1 MSWENSPLEPWM
13 VDHIRKMKEGLPAAP
28 DAEEVTMDEE
38 LGALGAVADIDA
50 ADAEAAVI
58 DAADAETGGLAV
70 YNNPNVQKTMTAYN
84 KLNNEYTTRYDKLA
98 KMLEE
103 RRYAPSFSERMYQLS
118 AAFAAPT
125 SVRGFSG
132 VMGNV
137 MPVLAAQEKAKR
149 EGEISR
155 REALEQLDKDRFAQ
169 RLGLAKQDATTAIAM
184 AKIEATARKSQEP
197 KLVYADGAW
206 RIQPGTGDYPTM
218 PTMDQF
224 GNYVITDRRQIGYL
238 PPNTP
243 VVEAGQDP
251 MKPKYVPDPANPDR
265 ANQDR

>member
-1 MSWENSPLEPWM
+1 MTVTNPPLAPWQIE
-13 VDHIRKMKEGLPAAP
+13 HIRKMQEELGLPQTAP
-28 DAEEVTMDEE
+28 DTEEVTMDQE
-38 LGALGAVADIDA
+38 LNGQPPAEAGDVAGGLSVYDEAGVKAAMDKEATLAGEREAYYDKIAKALG
-50 ADAEAAVI
+50 E
-58 DAADAETGGLAV
+58 
-70 YNNPNVQKTMTAYN
+70 K
-84 KLNNEYTTRYDKLA
+84 RYG
-98 KMLEE
+98 
-103 RRYAPSFSERMYQLS
+103 PSFSERMYQLS

-125 SVRGFSG
+125 STRGFSG

-137 MPVLAAQEKAKR
+137 MPVLAAQQKAQR

-155 REALEQLDKDRFAQ
+155 REALEQLEANRLTNK
-169 RLGLAKQDATTAIAM
+169 LGLARQDTQTKIAL
-184 AKIEATARKSQEP
+184 ARINATARKSQEP

-224 GNYVITDRRQIGYL
+224 GNYVITDRRQLEYL

-243 VVEAGQDP
+243 VVEVGQDP
-251 MKPKYVPDPANPDR
+251 MKPKYVPDRANPDR

>member
-13 VDHIRKMKEGLPAAP
+13 VDHIRKMKEGLGAPPAAP

-184 AKIEATARKSQEP
+184 AKIEATANKTPTLGSVIVEDGKVYDRISGEQIIQP
-197 KLVYADGAW
+197 NDVAYADLASDPSQANYDDFIREFGPRFAEKAM
-206 RIQPGTGDYPTM
+206 RIVMYARGG
-218 PTMDQF
+218 
-224 GNYVITDRRQIGYL
+224 
-238 PPNTP
+238 
-243 VVEAGQDP
+243 
-251 MKPKYVPDPANPDR
+251 K
-265 ANQDR
+265 

>member
-1 MSWENSPLEPWM
+1 MIMQNPDLEPWM
-13 VDHIRKMKEGLPAAP
+13 VEHIRKMKAGLPAAS
-28 DAEEVTMDEE
+28 DVEEDTMDEK

-50 ADAEAAVI
+50 ADAEAA
-58 DAADAETGGLAV
+58 DAQAADAEAGALAV
-70 YNNPNVQKTMTAYN
+70 YSNPNVQKAMTAYN

-149 EGEISR
+149 EGELSR

-184 AKIEATARKSQEP
+184 AKIEAAANKP
-197 KLVYADGAW
+197 VDAFKGAVYDPNTRSW
-206 RIQPGTGDYPTM
+206 VPRPGTAGAPPVLTPEQAAEYARDPKNIGMKFYT
-218 PTMDQF
+218 
-224 GNYVITDRRQIGYL
+224 TDGR
-238 PPNTP
+238 
-243 VVEAGQDP
+243 P
-251 MKPKYVPDPANPDR
+251 MEIK
-265 ANQDR
+265 